1 MRKISYLIAGGI
13 VLVCLSG
20 CDSTAQELSCT
31 LSRND
36 KVNGYTLE
44 STYNVTAKDNVVEKV
59 VTKEAVTTDD
69 AELLSTFENQFDTTY
84 SAMNEAYG
92 GYTFKVTK
100 KDNTVTSDVTIDYTK
115 VDLDTLAKDEP
126 TVKNLMNNN
135 NQITLDK
142 LKQSY
147 ESMGA
152 TCK

>member
-1 MRKISYLIAGGI
+1 M
-13 VLVCLSG
+13 
-20 CDSTAQELSCT
+20 TA
-31 LSRND
+31 
-36 KVNGYTLE
+36 NG
-44 STYNVTAKDNVVEKV
+44 NVVEKV
-59 VTKEAVTTDD
+59 DTKEAVTTDD